1 LNLVIRLNLSN
12 NFKGELF
19 RYFILLLFHLYLA
32 GVTIMITGYI
42 SILLLGLLGGFSH
55 CLGMCGGFVMAY
67 SLNLRS
73 PDPLTPAAK
82 WLKWKSH
89 LLYNSG
95 RIFTYMILGEI
106 FGLLGSTLGFILAVK
121 NLQGA
126 LEFLAGIIMLVMG
139 IAFTGLWP
147 GWFSTGFF
155 PGVNIFKKIVAG
167 LYKNLQPRNTFILGM
182 ILGLIPCGLVYAA
195 GAKAVA
201 TQSPLGGMLTMM
213 FFGLG
218 TAPALFTL
226 GISTELIS
234 LHWRRRLYRLAAML
248 LIIFAVLT
256 ILRGVDALGWHHFYW
271 LP

>member
-1 LNLVIRLNLSN
+1 
-12 NFKGELF
+12 
-19 RYFILLLFHLYLA
+19 
-32 GVTIMITGYI
+32 MITEYT

-67 SLNLRS
+67 SMNLRS
-73 PDPLTPAAK
+73 PDPAVPAGK
-82 WLKWKSH
+82 WLKWRSH

-95 RIFTYMILGEI
+95 RVFTYMILGEI

-126 LEFLAGIIMLVMG
+126 LEILAGIVMLVMG

-147 GWFSTGFF
+147 GWSSTDFF
-155 PGVNIFKKIVAG
+155 PGVNLFKKIIAG
-167 LYKNLQPRNTFILGM
+167 LYKNLQPKNLFILGM

-201 TQSPLGGMLTMM
+201 TQSPLQGMLTMM

-218 TAPALFTL
+218 TVPALFSL

-234 LHWRRRLYRLAAML
+234 LHWRRRLYRLAAGL

-256 ILRGVDALGWHHFYW
+256 ILRGIDALGWHHFYW